1 MRLSFV
7 CRSKPLFGVCAA
19 VLLTSLA
26 LVGADAAA
34 KDDRDVEAAKASLRK
49 AFPNVAPDEVRKTD
63 MDGVYEVVGDGNVAY
78 FHPKTGTLIL
88 GNMVRGG
95 KSLTQERRNEIL
107 SKFLKSL
114 PVEKSI
120 RVGKGKKEVIEFSDP
135 DCPYCRKAAE
145 YLSKRD
151 DVTRRV
157 FLFPLSIHK
166 EARKK
171 SLKILC
177 SADTGAA
184 YTGAMVGKMDAE
196 FSLPEGCDA
205 RMSALLDEHLSW
217 GKKMGVNGTPVFW
230 VNGEKVEGA
239 DLQRL
244 EQLLADKK

>member
-1 MRLSFV
+1 MRSSFT
-7 CRSKPLFGVCAA
+7 RGSKPIFRICAA
-19 VLLTSLA
+19 LLLASLA
-26 LVGADAAA
+26 LVGGGSAAQG
-34 KDDRDVEAAKASLRK
+34 DPDVEAAKASLRK
-49 AFPNVAPDEVRKTD
+49 AYPNFVPDEVRKTD
-63 MDGVYEVVGDGNVAY
+63 LDGVYEVVGDGNVAY

-120 RVGKGKKEVIEFSDP
+120 RVGKGIKEVIEFSDP

-145 YLSKRD
+145 YLSKRK

-177 SADTGAA
+177 SADAGAA
-184 YTGAMVGKMDAE
+184 YSDAMVGKLDAE
-196 FSLPEGCDA
+196 FSLPEGCEA
-205 RMSALLDEHLSW
+205 RESALLDEHLSW
-217 GKKMGVNGTPVFW
+217 GKKLGVNGTPAFW
-230 VNGEKVEGA
+230 VKGERVEGA